1 MFNSIKYLWSYHLTI
16 LHISVIMETH
26 DIYAG
31 VSMPN
36 KAQSLEKLRSIFGS
50 ETLIFDPRDLEAY
63 SHDEFA
69 SLQISQLPAAV
80 VKPVNEEEIVTLLR
94 FCRAED
100 IPLTTRGGGTGLA
113 GACVPS
119 IGGIVLSLE
128 RMNGIVELDGK
139 NHTITV
145 QAGTQMRTLFEA
157 VNKANFFFP
166 PHPGDESACA
176 GGVVAT
182 NAGGSRAV
190 KYGTV
195 KRFVTG
201 LRVILS
207 DGRILDLGGKLIKS
221 SMGYNLLDL
230 MIGSEGTIGII
241 TQVTFSLLPPP
252 GCMHTLV
259 APFETIDQATAAVD
273 SFLSEGII
281 PCAVEFIEHSAI
293 RCSERL
299 LNKSWPAKTGTS
311 SLMIILDGSSENEVL
326 GLAERIASILERTG
340 AQDVLLA
347 EHESKQAEILEI
359 RSMIYEALRPG
370 TIELLD
376 VSVPRSEI
384 PAHVR
389 LVHEVEQGCGIPLPT
404 YGHAA
409 DGNIHTQSM
418 KFSIDDGLLGEEI
431 PDWQSKYREAR
442 ARIYSD
448 AIKRG
453 GVISGEHGIGLVKRD
468 YFADNIGPAC
478 VDVMRSIKRAL
489 DPQGILNPGKIFDI
503 EPQI

>member
-1 MFNSIKYLWSYHLTI
+1 MQSFEKSVGELQKLFGPEHLSI
-16 LHISVIMETH
+16 
-26 DIYAG
+26 
-31 VSMPN
+31 
-36 KAQSLEKLRSIFGS
+36 EK
-50 ETLIFDPRDLEAY
+50 TDLEAY

-69 SLQISQLPAAV
+69 SEAIGCLPIAV
-80 VKPVNEEEIVTLLR
+80 VKPPSEEQIVALLE
-94 FCRAED
+94 FCRTRK
-100 IPLTTRGGGTGLA
+100 IPVTARGGGTGLA

-119 IGGIVLSLE
+119 SGGVVLSLE
-128 RMNGIVELDGK
+128 RMNEILEVDLN

-145 QAGTQMRTLFEA
+145 QAGTPMGTVFGE
-157 VNKANFFFP
+157 VKKANLFFP

-201 LRVILS
+201 LRVVLA
-207 DGRILDLGGKLIKS
+207 DGRVLELGGKLMKS
-221 SMGYNLLDL
+221 SMGYSLLDL
-230 MIGSEGTIGII
+230 MIGSEGTLGIV

-252 GCMHTLV
+252 GCMQTLV
-259 APFETIDQATAAVD
+259 APFETIAQTTAAVD
-273 SFLSEGII
+273 SFLKEGIT
-281 PCAVEFIEHSAI
+281 PCAVEFIEHEAI

-299 LNKSWPAKTGTS
+299 LNKSWPAKSGTA
-311 SLMIILDGSSENEVL
+311 SLMVILDGSSEEEVM
-326 GLAERIASILERTG
+326 GQAERIAEVLESNG
-340 AQDVLLA
+340 ALDVLLA
-347 EHESKQAEILEI
+347 EHEQKQEEILEI

-370 TIELLD
+370 AIELFD

-384 PAHVR
+384 PAHVS
-389 LVHEVEQGCGIPLPT
+389 LVHEVESSCGLPLPT

-418 KFSIDDGLLGEEI
+418 KVSITDGVLGAEV
-431 PDWQSKYREAR
+431 PDWQSRHAEAR
-442 ARIYSD
+442 ARIYAD

-468 YFADNIGPAC
+468 YLAENIGPAG

-489 DPQGILNPGKIFDI
+489 DPEGILNPGKIFDI
-503 EPQI
+503 GE

>member
-1 MFNSIKYLWSYHLTI
+1 MGKNNQAVEELK
-16 LHISVIMETH
+16 
-26 DIYAG
+26 DIFA
-31 VSMPN
+31 PEN
-36 KAQSLEKLRSIFGS
+36 LFLE
-50 ETLIFDPRDLEAY
+50 EADLKAY

-69 SLQISQLPAAV
+69 SEAIGSLPFAV
-80 VKPVNEEEIVTLLR
+80 VKPTEEEQIITLLG
-94 FCRAED
+94 FCRD
-100 IPLTTRGGGTGLA
+100 RRIPITARGGGTGLA
-113 GACVPS
+113 GSCVPAP
-119 IGGIVLSLE
+119 GGIVLSLE
-128 RMNGIVELDGK
+128 RMNRVVELDRK

-145 QAGTQMRTLFEA
+145 RAGTPMGTVFEE
-157 VNKANFFFP
+157 VKKANLFFP

-195 KRFVTG
+195 KRFITG
-201 LRVILS
+201 LRVILA
-207 DGRILDLGGKLIKS
+207 DGRVLELGGKLMKS

-230 MIGSEGTIGII
+230 MIGSEGTLGII

-252 GCMHTLV
+252 VCMQTLV
-259 APFETIDQATAAVD
+259 APFQTIARATSAVD
-273 SFLSEGII
+273 DFLKEGIV
-281 PCAVEFIEHSAI
+281 PCAVEFIEHAAI

-299 LNKSWPAKTGTS
+299 LNKKWPAQTGNA
-311 SLMIILDGSSENEVL
+311 SLMIVLDGPSEEEVL
-326 GLAERIASILERTG
+326 GLAERIAEIIERTG
-340 AQDVLLA
+340 AENVLLA

-370 TIELLD
+370 TIELFD

-384 PAHVR
+384 PAHVQ
-389 LVHEVEQGCGIPLPT
+389 LVHEVEQSCGLPLPS

-418 KFSIDDGLLGEEI
+418 KLTIRDGELGEEV
-431 PDWQSKYREAR
+431 PDWQSKHREAR
-442 ARIYSD
+442 ALIYSD

-468 YFADNIGPAC
+468 YLTKNIGSDS
-478 VDVMRSIKRAL
+478 VEVMRSIKRAL
-489 DPQGILNPGKIFDI
+489 DPQGILNPGKIF
-503 EPQI
+503 ELAAKA